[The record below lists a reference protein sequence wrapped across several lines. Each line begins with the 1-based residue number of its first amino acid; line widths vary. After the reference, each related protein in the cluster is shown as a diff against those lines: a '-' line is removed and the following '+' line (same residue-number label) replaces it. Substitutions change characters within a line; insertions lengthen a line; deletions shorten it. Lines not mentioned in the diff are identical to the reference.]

1 MLQSGGGGI
10 RNGRGTGCSTQLMP
24 SLQLDWFIQSY
35 ALNTQTAEYIYKPDN
50 TKTMVMNGV
59 FPHIQGHLPDVV
71 LLPSISLVFLYTGC
85 AFVKFSSH
93 AEAQA
98 AINSLHGGQTMPVS
112 NALWNTLVLTTEL
125 TLVFLLSQ
133 LQKKKMLLHWIR
145 TVLENVLQ
153 GMWSHLD
160 VCWRQLFCLWSRFHE
175 MFEVDWDKV

>member
-133 LQKKKMLLHWIR
+133 LQKKKNAFALDKDSFRERFARDVISLGCLLTP
-145 TVLENVLQ
+145 TVLPVVPLSWNVWGRL
-153 GMWSHLD
+153 G
-160 VCWRQLFCLWSRFHE
+160 
-175 MFEVDWDKV
+175 